1 VFGFIPP
8 SPEVYKQTGKWL
20 KLKEEHFTEIL
31 GIVKVIKELLTLLV
45 RSKIVKLSCKHV
57 PVTIPH
63 IA

>member
-1 VFGFIPP
+1 M
-8 SPEVYKQTGKWL
+8 
-20 KLKEEHFTEIL
+20 EIL

-45 RSKIVKLSCKHV
+45 RSKIIKLSCKHV